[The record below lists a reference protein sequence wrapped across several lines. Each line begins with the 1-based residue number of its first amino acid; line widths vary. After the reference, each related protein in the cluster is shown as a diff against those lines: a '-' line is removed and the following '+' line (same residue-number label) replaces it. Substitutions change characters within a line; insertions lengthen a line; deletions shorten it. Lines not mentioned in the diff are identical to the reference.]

1 MIQLDAPS
9 ADPNA
14 TPQLERISTGNK
26 EADEILGG
34 GFPVDSINVVMG
46 QPGTGKTIFIEQ
58 MIFHNADGDRPIL
71 YLTTMSEPLPKVV
84 RYLQQFPFFKEEK
97 IGTEV
102 VYEDIGA
109 ELAAGGIEA
118 LVPRIQESVKSLGP
132 KIIVL
137 DSFKAIHDLAPS
149 VPAMRRML
157 YELSGLLSAY
167 EATTFLVGEYGEEHV
182 ALLPEFAVADGI
194 IQFSRKELGARDER
208 YLRVRK
214 LRGSRYREG
223 MHGFRITD
231 GGLSIYPR
239 LVSPEFPK
247 TYTSLKD
254 RVSSGV
260 PAFDKMLGGG
270 LWRGSSMLLA
280 GPSGSGKT
288 TIGLQ
293 FVLEGM
299 RRGEPCVYANFQ
311 ENPSQLAS
319 VVHGYGVDVEEA
331 ARKNLTFIYRSPVEL
346 QIDSILVEL
355 FRLVT
360 ENNIRRVVI
369 DAIGD
374 LATASSDPQ
383 RLHEYLYALM
393 QHLTVRGVTSI
404 FVMETAGVLL
414 GETSFEG
421 SRLSYLSDALVL
433 LELTSHKPI
442 VRTIRVV
449 KARGSAHEQQPHEF
463 QITAK
468 GIEVA

>member
-1 MIQLDAPS
+1 MNQLDATS
-9 ADPNA
+9 ADPHA
-14 TPQLERISTGNK
+14 TSQLARIPTGNQQ
-26 EADEILGG
+26 ADEILGG

-58 MIFHNADGDRPIL
+58 LIFHNAGADRPIL

-84 RYLQQFPFFKEEK
+84 RYLQQFPFFDEEK

-109 ELAAGGIEA
+109 ELAAGGIDA
-118 LVPRIQESVKSLGP
+118 LVPRVQESVKTLGP
-132 KIIVL
+132 KIIVI

-149 VPAMRRML
+149 VPAMRKML

-231 GGLSIYPR
+231 RGLDIYPR

-247 TYTSLKD
+247 TYTALKD

-260 PAFDKMLGGG
+260 PALDEMLGGG

-288 TIGLQ
+288 TLGLQ

-331 ARKNLTFIYRSPVEL
+331 ARKGLSFIYRSPVEL

-404 FVMETAGVLL
+404 FVMETAGVLV
-414 GETSFEG
+414 GESPFEG

-433 LELTSHKPI
+433 LELTSRKPI
-442 VRTIRVV
+442 TRTIRVV
-449 KARGSAHEQQPHEF
+449 KARGSAHDQQPHEF

-468 GIEVA
+468 GVELA